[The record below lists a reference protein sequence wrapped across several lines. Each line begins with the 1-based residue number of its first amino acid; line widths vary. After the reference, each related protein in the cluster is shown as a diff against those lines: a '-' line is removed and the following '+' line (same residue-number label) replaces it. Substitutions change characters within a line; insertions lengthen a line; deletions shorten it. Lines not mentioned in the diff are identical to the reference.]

1 MDLDSLIERKRE
13 RFEQLEREIAD
24 PRLFENRKRA
34 GEIMREHAS
43 IKELLGRWKRL
54 ETARRQLDD
63 NRELATSR
71 DVEIAAMAD
80 DEIPDLEERVTDLER
95 EIQIDLLPP
104 DENEDRDAIVEIRAG
119 TGGSEA
125 AIFAADLYRMYNR
138 YAEAAG
144 LKTEDLE
151 SSPSELGGLKE
162 VIFRVS
168 GESVFRKL
176 RYESGVHRVQ
186 RVPAT
191 EAQGRIHTSTA
202 TVAVLPEA
210 QDVDVE
216 LKPDDLRIEVSR
228 AGGPGGQG
236 VNTTDSAVQVLHIP
250 TGRIVR
256 CQDGRSQI
264 KNKERALS
272 ILRAR
277 LLERKQ
283 REEAE
288 KYSAQR
294 RGQIGTGGRE
304 EKIRTYNFPQNRV
317 TDHRI
322 GLTLYNLD
330 RVMEGDLGELIRAL
344 QVADVAERLK
354 ESAVLSELE
363 SSSPLRI
370 SLHQFEADSA
380 RNLLTTLR
388 LDYERMTVLD
398 VLQSTTAY
406 FKKRGIENPRLNA
419 EHLLAHAL
427 GRTRMELY
435 LEFERTLGEVELA
448 PLRKLVQRRGEGEP
462 LQHLLG
468 TVEFCGDTFLCDNR
482 ALVPATRN
490 RAVRG
495 TRRIKNRE
503 SRIENRGRW
512 NRQRRDCA
520 QSGKKISRGTNFRRG
535 RLGRCARPHARKRD
549 PARLKWTRPIEK
561 KQSS

>member
-1 MDLDSLIERKRE
+1 MDLNSLIERKRE

-24 PRLFENRKRA
+24 PRLFDNRKRA

-43 IKELLGRWKRL
+43 IKELLERWNRL

-80 DEIPDLEERVTDLER
+80 DEIPDLEERVLDLER
-95 EIQIDLLPP
+95 EIQIGLLPP

-138 YAEAAG
+138 FAEAAG

-228 AGGPGGQG
+228 SGGPGGQG

-250 TGRIVR
+250 TGTIVR
-256 CQDGRSQI
+256 CQ
-264 KNKERALS
+264 
-272 ILRAR
+272 
-277 LLERKQ
+277 
-283 REEAE
+283 
-288 KYSAQR
+288 
-294 RGQIGTGGRE
+294 
-304 EKIRTYNFPQNRV
+304 
-317 TDHRI
+317 
-322 GLTLYNLD
+322 
-330 RVMEGDLGELIRAL
+330 
-344 QVADVAERLK
+344 
-354 ESAVLSELE
+354 
-363 SSSPLRI
+363 
-370 SLHQFEADSA
+370 
-380 RNLLTTLR
+380 
-388 LDYERMTVLD
+388 
-398 VLQSTTAY
+398 
-406 FKKRGIENPRLNA
+406 
-419 EHLLAHAL
+419 
-427 GRTRMELY
+427 
-435 LEFERTLGEVELA
+435 
-448 PLRKLVQRRGEGEP
+448 EGEAKSK
-462 LQHLLG
+462 
-468 TVEFCGDTFLCDNR
+468 T
-482 ALVPATRN
+482 
-490 RAVRG
+490 
-495 TRRIKNRE
+495 KNE
-503 SRIENRGRW
+503 
-512 NRQRRDCA
+512 
-520 QSGKKISRGTNFRRG
+520 
-535 RLGRCARPHARKRD
+535 P
-549 PARLKWTRPIEK
+549 
-561 KQSS
+561 

>member
-1 MDLDSLIERKRE
+1 MDFNPLIQRKRE
-13 RFEQLEREIAD
+13 RFEQLEREIGD
-24 PRLFENRKRA
+24 PGLFENRKRA
-34 GEIMREHAS
+34 SEVMREHAS
-43 IKELLGRWKRL
+43 IKQLLTKWDEL
-54 ETARRQLDD
+54 EAARKQLDD

-80 DEIPDLEERVTDLER
+80 DEIPDLEKRVVDLER
-95 EIQIDLLPP
+95 EMKVALLPS
-104 DENEDRDAIVEIRAG
+104 DESEERDAIVEIRAG

-138 YAEAAG
+138 YAEGAG
-144 LKTEDLE
+144 LNTEDLE

-162 VIFRVS
+162 VIFKVS

-210 QDVDVE
+210 EEVDVD
-216 LKPDDLRIEVSR
+216 LKPEDLRIEVSR

-250 TGRIVR
+250 TGTIVR

-272 ILRAR
+272 IMRAR
-277 LLERKQ
+277 LLERKR
-283 REEAE
+283 REETE

-330 RVMEGDLGELIRAL
+330 RVMDGDLGEMINAL
-344 QVADVAERLK
+344 QVADVSERLK
-354 ESAVLSELE
+354 ESSIA
-363 SSSPLRI
+363 
-370 SLHQFEADSA
+370 
-380 RNLLTTLR
+380 
-388 LDYERMTVLD
+388 
-398 VLQSTTAY
+398 
-406 FKKRGIENPRLNA
+406 
-419 EHLLAHAL
+419 
-427 GRTRMELY
+427 
-435 LEFERTLGEVELA
+435 
-448 PLRKLVQRRGEGEP
+448 
-462 LQHLLG
+462 
-468 TVEFCGDTFLCDNR
+468 
-482 ALVPATRN
+482 
-490 RAVRG
+490 
-495 TRRIKNRE
+495 
-503 SRIENRGRW
+503 
-512 NRQRRDCA
+512 
-520 QSGKKISRGTNFRRG
+520 
-535 RLGRCARPHARKRD
+535 
-549 PARLKWTRPIEK
+549 
-561 KQSS
+561 